1 MMAGHGMEKTVQLLN
16 YLQAV
21 LTTGT
26 LPDLELEV
34 REECD
39 YAVRLILR
47 AIKNQSKRPFSQ
59 SDNP

>member
-1 MMAGHGMEKTVQLLN
+1 MEKTVQLLN